1 MAFPLGR
8 RLGPMS
14 GAHGATHRGPSLPT
28 SRLRRSVLSV
38 RSASTSGTPSAN
50 WIHDRPVIPSPNRR
64 SVVAPLDKNRVT
76 DGPRLARVQG
86 QCASPALKVS
96 SARLDTTS
104 VCSREAW

>member
-1 MAFPLGR
+1 MAFPLSR

-50 WIHDRPVIPSPNRR
+50 WIHDRPVRASPNRR
-64 SVVAPLDKNRVT
+64 SVAAPLDKHRVT
-76 DGPRLARVQG
+76 DGPR
-86 QCASPALKVS
+86 P
-96 SARLDTTS
+96 TS
-104 VCSREAW
+104 VQNRGGADVD